1 MFTGLV
7 EDLGRLEASRPRGNG
22 IELTIH
28 TAIPIEEIAVGD
40 SIAVNGV
47 CLTAERIEGSSFV
60 VTAGLETMNKTS
72 LATVSVGSGVHLE
85 RALRVGDRLGGHF
98 VQGHVDGLGQVI
110 SSEEAKE
117 SWILWIELPAELSR
131 YVASKGS
138 ICIDGVSLTVNE
150 VRERRFRVNIV
161 PHTVEVT
168 NMGRLGVGDR
178 VNIEVDILAKYVERM
193 VMGSTEQGSLTL
205 EDLKR
210 SGFIR

>member
-7 EDLGRLEASRPRGNG
+7 EDLGRVTRTRPRGNG
-22 IELTIH
+22 VELTIH
-28 TAIPIEEIAVGD
+28 TGLPIKEIEIGD

-47 CLTAERIEGSSFV
+47 CLTAERFEGSTFV

-72 LATVSVGSGVHLE
+72 LAAVSVGSGVHLE

-98 VQGHVDGLGQVI
+98 VQGHVDGVGHI
-110 SSEEAKE
+110 NSIEEDRE
-117 SWILWIELPAELSR
+117 SWVIWVEVPKSLAR

-150 VRERRFRVNIV
+150 VQGTRCRVNIV
-161 PHTVEVT
+161 PHTIEVT
-168 NMGRLGVGDR
+168 NMGRLVAGDV

-193 VMGSTEQGSLTL
+193 VVGTSTKGALSL
-205 EDLKR
+205 EDLEK
-210 SGFIR
+210 SGFI